1 MTSKNINHIDHLN
14 AQFKEINQLEYSIRD
29 HIKSLSDSSS
39 ILETQNLNTHIK
51 SSLETL
57 NSLIKETSSLLFEIN
72 NKSGIKQY
80 ENELKIH
87 KEEFENLKVLQR
99 KVNLQASKSIQERF
113 IQEKKELC
121 SGGNISKQSRD
132 YSNKYNSKEDILK
145 TSVSLTETLKRTRNF
160 MNAQVSRSSD
170 LLHEIN
176 EASKVVDKTLN
187 QQKEYGGRTTEAKSL
202 LTKLKR
208 RDLTDKLL
216 IYFGL
221 LVFFLVV
228 LYIFK
233 ARVGF
238 KIGFPK
244 FLSFFYST
252 PSDYA

>member
-1 MTSKNINHIDHLN
+1 MTSKINNQIDNINSQL
-14 AQFKEINQLEYSIRD
+14 KEINHLEYTIRD
-29 HIKSLSDSSS
+29 YIKSLSESSS
-39 ILETQNLNTHIK
+39 MLEIQNLNTHIK

-57 NSLIKETSSLLFEIN
+57 NSLVKETNSLLFEIN
-72 NKSGIKQY
+72 NKPPGLKQY
-80 ENELKIH
+80 ESELKIH

-99 KVNLQASKSIQERF
+99 KVNLQASKNIQERF
-113 IQEKKELC
+113 KQETRELL
-121 SGGNISKQSRD
+121 SGSENVSKQSRD

-145 TSVSLTETLKRTRNF
+145 TSMSLTETLKRTRNF

-221 LVFFLVV
+221 IVFFLVV
-228 LYIFK
+228 LYIIK
-233 ARVGF
+233 ARFGF
-238 KIGFPK
+238 RISFIS
-244 FLSFFYST
+244 SFFST
-252 PSDYA
+252 PPDPD